1 MIFLIALTLL
11 KLVGFLLLSI
21 AIFYLPGHLLIQKKS
36 KQISSFEDLF
46 LSFCIGIV
54 LLITFSVIFGITKLR
69 FLVLPTII
77 ILGIFSLYK
86 GALGGLKKCFQA
98 ILGNKPLLAIIIIG
112 ILVQGFINFPS
123 GMKYKEG
130 IYFWSSQGHD
140 GLWHVSLMK
149 EMKNHFPLNNP
160 LYAGRPVQNYHY
172 SCDLLMGEFYR
183 LFPFFDPLDLYFRFF
198 PVIFSSL
205 IGLGVFSFTKKKW
218 NMTCAY
224 WAMFFTY
231 FCGSFGYIYS
241 VMKGGFLFAG
251 EAVFWAAQGNTILG
265 NPPHALG
272 LILLTASVLL
282 LQIWSEEKKTFW
294 LIVLGFLGFFLTTVK
309 ISSGVILLISLGVAG
324 LFYLVTE
331 KRLSILILSAVLGIT
346 NFVSLKMISPSAES
360 FIMFLPLW
368 FPRTMM
374 VDKLSDV
381 SWELK
386 KQHYISKNTWHSWL
400 RVYQLEIEAILI
412 FIVGN
417 SGMRILGF
425 LEVIK
430 RIKKIG
436 VVDIFLFSCLV
447 FPLVLVLLFVQ
458 KGIIYNFIQFM
469 QIYLHFLGIFAGVSV
484 AFLLGKIKNI
494 KVKIILAVVII
505 FLAVPTAVGNLFDF
519 YGRGARPN
527 AKVTYPEL
535 SALDWLRKNSRPKDI
550 VLTKPF
556 YKRTGKEEYRYPTR
570 PWPISAWYSTPYVY
584 VFSDRYTFLS
594 GEEQLLITGYKP
606 GADLELIREFFKQGN
621 FEFNRKLLKEKNISY
636 IYIRKDEVDK
646 PLSEGENGIKEVF
659 ANDEVLIFSTK

>member
-1 MIFLIALTLL
+1 
-11 KLVGFLLLSI
+11 
-21 AIFYLPGHLLIQKKS
+21 
-36 KQISSFEDLF
+36 
-46 LSFCIGIV
+46 
-54 LLITFSVIFGITKLR
+54 
-69 FLVLPTII
+69 
-77 ILGIFSLYK
+77 
-86 GALGGLKKCFQA
+86 
-98 ILGNKPLLAIIIIG
+98 
-112 ILVQGFINFPS
+112 
-123 GMKYKEG
+123 
-130 IYFWSSQGHD
+130 
-140 GLWHVSLMK
+140 
-149 EMKNHFPLNNP
+149 
-160 LYAGRPVQNYHY
+160 
-172 SCDLLMGEFYR
+172 
-183 LFPFFDPLDLYFRFF
+183 
-198 PVIFSSL
+198 
-205 IGLGVFSFTKKKW
+205 
-218 NMTCAY
+218 MTCAY

>member
-1 MIFLIALTLL
+1 MILSLATVFY
-11 KLVGFLLLSI
+11 KLFAFLLISLI
-21 AIFYLPGHLLIQKKS
+21 VFYLPGHLLMHKKS
-36 KQISSFEDLF
+36 KLLSPFEDLF
-46 LSFCIGIV
+46 LSICLGFILLIV
-54 LLITFSVIFGITKLR
+54 LSVIFGITKLR
-69 FLVLPTII
+69 FFVLPTVAT
-77 ILGIFSLYK
+77 LGILSLYK
-86 GALGGLKKCFQA
+86 GALIELKKDFKA
-98 ILGNKPLLAIIIIG
+98 IFKNKLLLTLIVLG

-130 IYFWSSQGHD
+130 VYFWSSQGHD

-494 KVKIILAVVII
+494 KVKIILTVVII

>member
-1 MIFLIALTLL
+1 MILSLATVFY
-11 KLVGFLLLSI
+11 KLFAFLLISLI
-21 AIFYLPGHLLIQKKS
+21 VFYLPGHLLMHKKS
-36 KQISSFEDLF
+36 KLLSPFEDLF
-46 LSFCIGIV
+46 LSICLGFILLIV
-54 LLITFSVIFGITKLR
+54 LSVIFGITKLR
-69 FLVLPTII
+69 FFVLPTVAT
-77 ILGIFSLYK
+77 LGILSLYK
-86 GALGGLKKCFQA
+86 GALIELKKDFKA
-98 ILGNKPLLAIIIIG
+98 IFKNKLLLTLIVLG

-130 IYFWSSQGHD
+130 VYFWSSQGHD

>member
-1 MIFLIALTLL
+1 MILSLATVFY
-11 KLVGFLLLSI
+11 KLFAFLLISLI
-21 AIFYLPGHLLIQKKS
+21 VFYLPGHLLMHKKS
-36 KQISSFEDLF
+36 KLLSPFEDLF
-46 LSFCIGIV
+46 LSICLGFILLIV
-54 LLITFSVIFGITKLR
+54 LSVIFGITKLR
-69 FLVLPTII
+69 FFVLPTVAT
-77 ILGIFSLYK
+77 LGILSLYK
-86 GALGGLKKCFQA
+86 GALIELKKDFKA
-98 ILGNKPLLAIIIIG
+98 IFKNKLLLTLIVLG

-494 KVKIILAVVII
+494 KVKIILTVVII

-636 IYIRKDEVDK
+636 IYLRKDEVNN
-646 PLSEGENGIKEVF
+646 PLDEGQNGIKEVF